1 MSMKSSG
8 ARSRSCSRRP
18 SSGIASTRGTSTAL
32 STSVTTSTRPRTAAA
47 SRSAGGCDCRAMP
60 PAPITAPRYRFRS
73 GDPGVCIALAVEQV
87 AERGSVPLVDPEE
100 RDQHQTQPHGLGP
113 QERGDVGGDGRH
125 AQQHEADV
133 LAEPGAQRQH
143 DLLARTV
150 LGAER
155 VGDAATSQEADE
167 FHGSR
172 EEMHLPLH
180 VVAVDARAEALEHG
194 RSPLTVEVLRQ
205 VQLAP
210 GADADVQEGV
220 AHEVYGGALESV
232 GQSRGGDQ
240 QKRAR
245 PPEPAVDQPVDEVE
259 VQIDEPEVVADAVQ
273 RAAEARGAAPQPRQL
288 AIRRVEDVRD
298 DEEDEADR
306 VGPAVPVRKQV
317 AGDEPDRERPQR
329 YLVGRN
335 PRPLERARD
344 PDADGA
350 EEMQVRPLLDRTAL
364 MR

>member
-32 STSVTTSTRPRTAAA
+32 STSATTSTRPRTAAA
-47 SRSAGGCDCRAMP
+47 SRSAGRCDCRAMP

-87 AERGSVPLVDPEE
+87 AER
-100 RDQHQTQPHGLGP
+100 
-113 QERGDVGGDGRH
+113 
-125 AQQHEADV
+125 
-133 LAEPGAQRQH
+133 AE
-143 DLLARTV
+143 
-150 LGAER
+150 
-155 VGDAATSQEADE
+155 S
-167 FHGSR
+167 
-172 EEMHLPLH
+172 
-180 VVAVDARAEALEHG
+180 LEHG
-194 RSPLTVEVLRQ
+194 RSPLAVEVLRQ

-259 VQIDEPEVVADAVQ
+259 VQIDEPEV
-273 RAAEARGAAPQPRQL
+273 
-288 AIRRVEDVRD
+288 
-298 DEEDEADR
+298 
-306 VGPAVPVRKQV
+306 
-317 AGDEPDRERPQR
+317 
-329 YLVGRN
+329 
-335 PRPLERARD
+335 
-344 PDADGA
+344 
-350 EEMQVRPLLDRTAL
+350 
-364 MR
+364 